1 MKDNFK
7 LVLLNQ
13 CIAEVKQK
21 VLEVFKGINQ
31 AQESLESDT
40 KSSAGDKYETA
51 REMIQQDLNRYHEQL
66 DKTQRDLSI
75 LQRLDINFTHSN
87 VQLGSLVITD
97 LAFYFIAVSLGR
109 TVSEG
114 ESIMVISPLSPIGRL
129 LIGKSVGEQIYF
141 NGKEQMI
148 LDII

>member
-75 LQRLDINFTHSN
+75 LQRLDINFTNNN

-114 ESIMVISPLSPIGRL
+114 ESIMVISPSSPIGRL

>member
-21 VLEVFKGINQ
+21 ILEVFKGINQ

-66 DKTQRDLSI
+66 DKTQRDLNI
-75 LQRLDINFTHSN
+75 LQRLDINFTNSN

-114 ESIMVISPLSPIGRL
+114 ESIMVISPSSPIGRL

>member
-75 LQRLDINFTHSN
+75 LQRLDINFTNSN

-114 ESIMVISPLSPIGRL
+114 ESIMVISPSSPIGRL

-148 LDII
+148 LDSI

>member
-75 LQRLDINFTHSN
+75 LQRLDINFTNSN

-114 ESIMVISPLSPIGRL
+114 ESIMVISPSSPIGRL